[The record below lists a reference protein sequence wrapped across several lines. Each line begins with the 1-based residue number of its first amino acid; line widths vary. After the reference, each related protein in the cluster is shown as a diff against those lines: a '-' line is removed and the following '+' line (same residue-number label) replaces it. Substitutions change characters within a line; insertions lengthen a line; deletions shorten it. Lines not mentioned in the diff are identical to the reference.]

1 MKVKV
6 DNFSYKG
13 RYFEEWECEIPEVN
27 ENMSGVEI
35 SRLFTEK
42 LDEYLMNNEEA

>member
-13 RYFEEWECEIPEVN
+13 HYFEEWECEIPDTN
-27 ENMSGVEI
+27 ENMSDVEI
-35 SRLFTEK
+35 SKMFTEK
-42 LDEYLMNNEEA
+42 LDEYLKEESQ